1 MKLYN
6 TLTRQKEEFL
16 PDKPDQVGLYCC
28 GPTVYNYAHIG
39 NLRTYVF
46 QDLLRRVLE
55 FNGYVVN
62 HVMNITDVGHLTS
75 DADEGEDKM
84 KKGAEREKKT
94 VWEIAEHYTQAFLE
108 DMDRLNMLQP
118 RWKPKATDHIQEM
131 IDQIKQL
138 EANGYTYVGE
148 NGNVYF
154 DTSKF
159 EGYGKL
165 AQLDKQELQAGAR
178 IKVDE
183 NKKNPQ
189 DFVLWFVSS
198 KHGDQDMQWDSPW
211 GRGFPGWHIECSA
224 MSSKYLGDQFDI
236 HCGGIDHIPVHHTNE
251 LAQAEG
257 ATSVKP
263 WVKVWMHGQWLIML
277 DDLSTSD
284 LLKNLTLS
292 NNTHVCP
299 HCGHENLMKNK
310 DEYLTEI
317 QDDSVLLKVKC
328 KNSKCAKVFSGMIKV
343 KMSKSTENFETLRVL
358 IDRGFD
364 PLDFR
369 YFCLQAHYRKELR
382 FNWEI
387 LKGSRKARI
396 KLKQKVQMLSPNKT
410 EGELNKQY
418 LTQFQEAINNDL
430 NIPQALSS
438 AWELIYDIDVNPLDK
453 YTTVKKMDTVLGL
466 KLDEPIEFEL
476 PPQITQ
482 WILERNEARDKKD
495 WTKADKIRDKIEDS
509 GKWMVKD
516 GSGGTEIQPK

>member
-16 PDKPDQVGLYCC
+16 PDKPDRVGLYCC

-75 DADEGEDKM
+75 DADAGEDKM

-108 DMDRLNMLQP
+108 DMDRLNMLKP
-118 RWKPKATDHIQEM
+118 TKKPKATDHIDTM
-131 IDQIKQL
+131 IEQIQKL
-138 EANGYTYVGE
+138 EVNGYTYVGE
-148 NGNVYF
+148 NGNVYY

-159 EGYGKL
+159 EGYGAL

-178 IKVDE
+178 IEVDE
-183 NKKNPQ
+183 NKKNPS

-257 ATSVKP
+257 ASGVRP
-263 WVKVWMHGQWLIML
+263 WVKIWMHGNFLV
-277 DDLSTSD
+277 
-284 LLKNLTLS
+284 LKEGAKMAKAEDNFLTLKRL
-292 NNTHVCP
+292 VEE
-299 HCGHENLMKNK
+299 G
-310 DEYLTEI
+310 Y
-317 QDDSVLLKVKC
+317 
-328 KNSKCAKVFSGMIKV
+328 
-343 KMSKSTENFETLRVL
+343 
-358 IDRGFD
+358 D
-364 PLDFR
+364 PLDYR
-369 YFCLQAHYRKELR
+369 YFCLQSHYRKELA
-382 FNWEI
+382 FDWEGLSAAKTGLRR
-387 LKGSRKARI
+387 LKEKVLNLGDTNGNMSEEY
-396 KLKQKVQMLSPNKT
+396 LKKFSEVVSD
-410 EGELNKQY
+410 
-418 LTQFQEAINNDL
+418 DL
-430 NIPQALSS
+430 NIAQGLAI
-438 AWELIYDIDVNPLDK
+438 AWDLMDDSEVSDEDK
-453 YTTVKKMDTVLGL
+453 LATIKKMDTVLGL
-466 KLDEPIEFEL
+466 KLDEPTEFEL

-482 WILERNEARDKKD
+482 WIIERNEARNKKD
-495 WTKADKIRDKIEDS
+495 WDKADEIRDKIEAS

-516 GSGGTEIQPK
+516 GSGGTEVQPK